1 MSEILT
7 PIASWESFYV
17 IAGSSAAALTGLQ
30 FVVIALVAEVQSRTA
45 SGAALEAF
53 GTPTIV
59 HFCVALLVSCTLSAP
74 WLTIISPAIAVG
86 LIGLIGLLYAAIV
99 IRRARRQTDYH
110 PVFEDWLW
118 HAALPVVAYGTLLGA
133 ALAMR
138 THAREALFFIAAA
151 TLLLIFIGI
160 HNAWD
165 TVTYITIQNLRRKA
179 ASPSRDEGEPEPP
192 AMGEGIALSSG
203 SSARDDKD

>member
-1 MSEILT
+1 MTDVLT

-30 FVVIALVAEVQSRTA
+30 FVVIALVAEVQQRNSTGEA
-45 SGAALEAF
+45 LGAFA
-53 GTPTIV
+53 TPTIV

-74 WLTIISPAIAVG
+74 WLTIGSPAIA
-86 LIGLIGLLYAAIV
+86 LGLIGLLGLVYAAIV
-99 IRRARRQTDYH
+99 IRRARGQTDYH

-118 HAALPVVAYGTLLGA
+118 HAALPVVAYGALVGS

-138 THAREALFFIAAA
+138 SHVRDALFVVAAA

-165 TVTYITIQNLRRKA
+165 TVTWITLESLRRKTA
-179 ASPSRDEGEPEPP
+179 AGSKDEGAP
-192 AMGEGIALSSG
+192 AEQPKSDG
-203 SSARDDKD
+203 

>member
-1 MSEILT
+1 MSEMVI
-7 PIASWESFYV
+7 PIASWESYYV

-30 FVVIALVAEVQSRTA
+30 FVVIALVAEVQQRSS

-74 WLTIISPAIAVG
+74 WMTITSPAIALG
-86 LIGLIGLLYAAIV
+86 LIGVIGLVYAAIV

-118 HAALPVVAYGTLLGA
+118 HAVFPVVAYGALLGT

-138 THAREALFFIAAA
+138 SHAREALFFDAAA
-151 TLLLIFIGI
+151 TLLLLFIGI

-179 ASPSRDEGEPEPP
+179 AAGSS
-192 AMGEGIALSSG
+192 GEGAP
-203 SSARDDKD
+203 AEEHKPAD

>member
-1 MSEILT
+1 MSETLT

-30 FVVIALVAEVQSRTA
+30 FVVIALVAEVQQRSST
-45 SGAALEAF
+45 GAALEAF

-74 WLTIISPAIAVG
+74 WMTIVSPAIAIGLVG
-86 LIGLIGLLYAAIV
+86 LLGLLYAAIV

-118 HAALPVVAYGTLLGA
+118 HAALPVVAYGALLGA
-133 ALAMR
+133 AMAMR
-138 THAREALFFIAAA
+138 KHAREALFFVAAA

-179 ASPSRDEGEPEPP
+179 GSHSRDEREPEQL
-192 AMGEGIALSSG
+192 ASGEGLAASSG
-203 SSARDDKD
+203 ARDEKD

>member
-30 FVVIALVAEVQSRTA
+30 FVVIALVAEVQSRSA

-74 WLTIISPAIAVG
+74 WMTIASPATALG
-86 LIGLIGLLYAAIV
+86 LIGLIGLVYAAIV

-118 HAALPVVAYGTLLGA
+118 HAALPVVAYGSIVGG

-138 THAREALFFIAAA
+138 SHAREGLFVIAAA

-165 TVTYITIQNLRRKA
+165 TVTWITIQNLSRTSA
-179 ASPSRDEGEPEPP
+179 ATPDQEEASGEQPKPE
-192 AMGEGIALSSG
+192 A
-203 SSARDDKD
+203 